1 MKLIS
6 FLSVAA
12 ALAAATFALGL
23 VFGAFA
29 TVAYTLTA
37 AASFAL
43 IVATDYAPRARGY
56 AAGRLVTTT
65 RRERLPL
72 AV

>member
-23 VFGAFA
+23 AFGTFA
-29 TVAYTLTA
+29 VTAYTLAMTTCL
-37 AASFAL
+37 AL
-43 IVATDYAPRARGY
+43 IVTSDYGPRRSGY
-56 AAGRLVTTT
+56 AAGRLTARAV
-65 RRERLPL
+65 RERLPL